1 MRVVADLVVVDCAAP
16 LEQDEEL
23 VFDTA
28 APRRNAATLVALECA
43 DEVVVVGGC
52 AVLIGAGATLAGLAG
67 SWRLDTPTGPSIV
80 VAAVIVLLGANL
92 RPGAR

>member
-1 MRVVADLVVVDCAAP
+1 M
-16 LEQDEEL
+16 
-23 VFDTA
+23 
-28 APRRNAATLVALECA
+28 ALI
-43 DEVVVVGGC
+43 